1 MNPGS
6 APFTEV
12 GTTPS
17 AARRRHVLIRLTA
30 IIGVSCALL
39 APDAPGAEA
48 PDEPRPEETRRQL
61 DEVREQRGRAVLD
74 VDALAAED
82 AEVQA
87 AIATLE
93 ENVASQRAELDEA
106 ERALAA
112 AEAEVDTAAA
122 NVVAEQQ
129 RIDSLNEL
137 TDELVVEAFMN
148 PPSDDVLD
156 PFKAD
161 SLSDTTV
168 KQALVGLQSSAD
180 ADLLDQLEQAHE
192 DLEVEQADKEVLAA
206 EAEDKR
212 AAAAAALSDVENALA
227 QQEEFAADVEAR
239 LDAKLAEVESLR
251 TLDAELAEQL
261 EREQAEVAARLLAA
275 QQAAEA
281 QRAAEQRAAE
291 QRAAEQRAAEQRAAE
306 QRAAEASAPAPSPAP
321 TSSGGGG
328 GGGGGGGR
336 APRSAVQP
344 VAGGLATVSCPYG
357 GSITVAGAIA
367 GNVQALLDASAAQGV
382 SLCGSGHPDPQRQ
395 IELRRQHCGTSYYA
409 IYQMSPSLCSPP
421 TARPGTSLHERGLA
435 IDFSCNG
442 GGAIRHGNSCWNFLA
457 ANAASFRLY
466 NLPSEP

>member
-1 MNPGS
+1 M
-6 APFTEV
+6 
-12 GTTPS
+12 
-17 AARRRHVLIRLTA
+17 LIRLTA

-39 APDAPGAEA
+39 TPDATGAEE

-61 DEVREQRGRAVLD
+61 DEVREQRGRAALD

-93 ENVASQRAELDEA
+93 ENVATQRAELDEA

-122 NVVAEQQ
+122 NVAAEQQ

-137 TDELVVEAFMN
+137 TDDLVVEAFMN

-251 TLDAELAEQL
+251 TLDAELAERL

-291 QRAAEQRAAEQRAAE
+291 QRAAEQRAAEQRAA
-306 QRAAEASAPAPSPAP
+306 QASAPAPSPAP

-328 GGGGGGGR
+328 GGGG

-357 GSITVAGAIA
+357 GSITVAGSIA

-382 SLCGSGHPDPQRQ
+382 SLCGSGYRDPQRQ

-457 ANAASFRLY
+457 ANAASYGLY
-466 NLPSEP
+466 NLPSEPWHWSTTGR